1 MHLALVGTPNS
12 GKTALFNALTG
23 SRQKV
28 ANYPGVTVERK
39 EGSFV
44 TPSGR
49 QVSVV
54 DLPGTYS
61 LRGRSPDEEITRDVV
76 LGRTKG
82 EAMPD
87 LVLCV
92 ADSTNLRLTIRLVL
106 ELKSTGRP
114 LALVLNMFDIAT
126 RRGVTVDVPRL
137 SEALGV
143 PVVTS
148 IAVRKGGTADL
159 LRLTD
164 EIAGASATPHRQ
176 NLWEPL
182 TVSQLRATQREAD
195 RIIAATVSLPARPDT
210 WTARIDAVVLHP
222 VAGLAILM
230 LLLFVMF
237 QAVFAWAQPLME
249 LLSSAFEAL
258 GQFVHDTLPAGLLQ
272 SFLQNGVISGVGS
285 VIVFLPQII
294 IIFLFILLLEDFGYM
309 ARAAFLMD
317 RIMGGAGLHGRAFIP
332 LLSSFACAIPGIM
345 ATRVIDNRRDR
356 LTTILIA
363 PLMTCSARIPVYTLI
378 ISAFIPAKMIWG
390 WVNLQGLVMFGLYA
404 AGIVSALGDVVPD
417 QILHVARLRAGAVHA
432 GTARLQ
438 DAAAEEHRDRHL
450 HAREYVPA
458 ARRHHDLL
466 DDGADL
472 VSGVVPGSRLPA
484 PTEPAINYSLAAMI
498 GKAIAPLLSPL
509 GFNWQ
514 IAVALIPGMAAR
526 EVAVAALGT
535 VYAIEGGKE
544 AADANRTGA
553 GDQMEPCHRA
563 VAARLVHLRAAMR
576 FHAGGDPP
584 RNRQLEVDGGHLR
597 LHAGARLCREFCHL
611 QHRGGA
617 RRRVAKGRHGTVMG
631 IENFRQLAGYN
642 HWANRRLYDAALK
655 MPDEHYR
662 RPTGV
667 FFGSLHGTLNH
678 LLLTDRVWLKRLTG
692 EGEHPAR
699 LNAILHEDLK
709 DLVRARMTEDARLIK
724 VIGGYSA
731 ADLGNTVSYQTMS
744 GAPQQQPLRDILLHL
759 FNHQTHHR
767 GHAHACCSIVTGT
780 EPLSLDLLLFQRG
793 VPAPDLN

>member
-1 MHLALVGTPNS
+1 MEHPLMHLALVGTPNS
-12 GKTALFNALTG
+12 GKTSLFNALTG

-44 TPSGR
+44 TPLGR
-49 QVSVV
+49 QVSLV

-61 LRGRSPDEEITRDVV
+61 LRGRSPDEEITRDFV
-76 LGRTKG
+76 LGRASG
-82 EAMPD
+82 EVLPD

-92 ADSTNLRLTIRLVL
+92 ADSTNLRLTIRLLL

-126 RRGVTVDVPRL
+126 RRGVSVDVPRL

-143 PVVTS
+143 PIVTS

-164 EIAGASATPHRQ
+164 ELLAQGPTKPRE
-176 NLWEPL
+176 NLWQPL
-182 TVSQLRATQREAD
+182 TIPELRATQREAD
-195 RIIAATVSLPARPDT
+195 RIIATCVSLPERPDT

-222 VAGLAILM
+222 VGGLAIL
-230 LLLFVMF
+230 LLILFVMF
-237 QAVFAWAQPLME
+237 QAVFAWAQPLMQ
-249 LLSSAFEAL
+249 LLSSGFDAL
-258 GQFVHDTLPAGLLQ
+258 GQFVHDTLPAGIVQ

-378 ISAFIPAKMIWG
+378 ISAFIPQTQVWG
-390 WVNLQGLVMFGLYA
+390 WIGLQGLVMFGLYA
-404 AGIVSALGDVVPD
+404 AGIISALGVSFLIKFFMLRDYAPAPFMLELPD
-417 QILHVARLRAGAVHA
+417 YKMPRVRGIAIGVTNRAKMFLQRAGTTIFAMMVLIWFLASFPQPPA
-432 GTARLQ
+432 G
-438 DAAAEEHRDRHL
+438 AE
-450 HAREYVPA
+450 
-458 ARRHHDLL
+458 
-466 DDGADL
+466 G
-472 VSGVVPGSRLPA
+472 
-484 PTEPAINYSLAAMI
+484 PAINYSLAAII
-498 GKAIAPLLSPL
+498 GKAIAPLLAPV

-544 AADANRTGA
+544 AAEQIGQVLASKWSLATALSLLAWYIFAPQCASTLAVIRRETGSSKWMAATFAYMLALAYLASLATYNIAVSLGA
-553 GDQMEPCHRA
+553 G
-563 VAARLVHLRAAMR
+563 
-576 FHAGGDPP
+576 
-584 RNRQLEVDGGHLR
+584 
-597 LHAGARLCREFCHL
+597 
-611 QHRGGA
+611 
-617 RRRVAKGRHGTVMG
+617 
-631 IENFRQLAGYN
+631 
-642 HWANRRLYDAALK
+642 
-655 MPDEHYR
+655 
-662 RPTGV
+662 
-667 FFGSLHGTLNH
+667 
-678 LLLTDRVWLKRLTG
+678 
-692 EGEHPAR
+692 
-699 LNAILHEDLK
+699 
-709 DLVRARMTEDARLIK
+709 
-724 VIGGYSA
+724 
-731 ADLGNTVSYQTMS
+731 
-744 GAPQQQPLRDILLHL
+744 
-759 FNHQTHHR
+759 
-767 GHAHACCSIVTGT
+767 
-780 EPLSLDLLLFQRG
+780 
-793 VPAPDLN
+793 

>member
-12 GKTALFNALTG
+12 GKTSLFNALTG

-39 EGSFV
+39 EGTFV
-44 TPSGR
+44 TPQGR
-49 QVSVV
+49 QVSLV

-61 LRGRSPDEEITRDVV
+61 LRGRSPDEEITRDIV

-82 EAMPD
+82 ETLPD

-92 ADSTNLRLTIRLVL
+92 ADSTNLRLTIRLLL

-114 LALVLNMFDIAT
+114 LALVLNMFDIAK

-143 PVVTS
+143 RVVTS

-164 EIAGASATPHRQ
+164 EILAQAPSSDPQ
-176 NLWEPL
+176 NRWQPL

-195 RIIAATVSLPARPDT
+195 GIIATTVSLPERPDT

-222 VAGLAILM
+222 IGGLAIL
-230 LLLFVMF
+230 LLILFVMF

-249 LLSSAFEAL
+249 LLASGFEAA
-258 GQFVHDTLPAGLLQ
+258 GQYVHDTLPAGLFQ

-294 IIFLFILLLEDFGYM
+294 IIFLIILLLEDFGYM

-378 ISAFIPAKMIWG
+378 ISAFIPPKQVWG
-390 WVNLQGLVMFGLYA
+390 WINLQGLVMFGLYA
-404 AGIVSALGDVVPD
+404 TGIASALGVSFLIKFFMWRDYQPAPFMLELPD
-417 QILHVARLRAGAVHA
+417 YKLPRVRSIAIGIYNRAKMFLQRAGTTIFAMMVLIWFLASFPQPPA
-432 GTARLQ
+432 G
-438 DAAAEEHRDRHL
+438 AE
-450 HAREYVPA
+450 
-458 ARRHHDLL
+458 
-466 DDGADL
+466 G
-472 VSGVVPGSRLPA
+472 
-484 PTEPAINYSLAAMI
+484 PAINYSLAAMI
-498 GKAIAPLLSPL
+498 GKTIAPLLAPV

-544 AADANRTGA
+544 AAAQIGQVLATKWSLATALSLLAWYIFAPQCASTLAVIRRETGSWTWMAATFAYMLALAYAASLATYNIAVALGA
-553 GDQMEPCHRA
+553 G
-563 VAARLVHLRAAMR
+563 
-576 FHAGGDPP
+576 
-584 RNRQLEVDGGHLR
+584 
-597 LHAGARLCREFCHL
+597 
-611 QHRGGA
+611 
-617 RRRVAKGRHGTVMG
+617 
-631 IENFRQLAGYN
+631 
-642 HWANRRLYDAALK
+642 
-655 MPDEHYR
+655 
-662 RPTGV
+662 
-667 FFGSLHGTLNH
+667 
-678 LLLTDRVWLKRLTG
+678 
-692 EGEHPAR
+692 
-699 LNAILHEDLK
+699 
-709 DLVRARMTEDARLIK
+709 
-724 VIGGYSA
+724 
-731 ADLGNTVSYQTMS
+731 
-744 GAPQQQPLRDILLHL
+744 
-759 FNHQTHHR
+759 
-767 GHAHACCSIVTGT
+767 
-780 EPLSLDLLLFQRG
+780 
-793 VPAPDLN
+793 

>member
-1 MHLALVGTPNS
+1 MEAPLMHLALVGTPNS
-12 GKTALFNALTG
+12 GKTSLFNALTG

-44 TPSGR
+44 TPRGR

-61 LRGRSPDEEITRDVV
+61 LRGRSPDEEITRDIV
-76 LGRTKG
+76 LGRALG
-82 EAMPD
+82 EPLPD

-92 ADSTNLRLTIRLVL
+92 ADSTNLRLTIRLLL

-126 RRGVTVDVPRL
+126 RRGVNVDVPRL

-148 IAVRKGGTADL
+148 VAVRKGGTVDL

-164 EIAGASATPHRQ
+164 EILSQAPSAPGQ
-176 NLWEPL
+176 NLWQPL
-182 TVSQLRATQREAD
+182 TVSQLRASQREAD
-195 RIIAATVSLPARPDT
+195 RIIAATVSLPERPDT
-210 WTARIDAVVLHP
+210 WTARIDAIVLHP
-222 VAGLAILM
+222 VGGLAIL
-230 LLLFVMF
+230 LLILFVMF
-237 QAVFAWAQPLME
+237 QAVFAWAQPLMQ
-249 LLSSAFEAL
+249 LLSSAFDAA

-285 VIVFLPQII
+285 VVVFLPQIV

-378 ISAFIPAKMIWG
+378 ISAFVPATRLWG
-390 WVNLQGLVMFGLYA
+390 LVNLQGLVMFGLYA
-404 AGIVSALGDVVPD
+404 AGIVSALGMSFLIKLLMWRDYQPAPFMLELPD
-417 QILHVARLRAGAVHA
+417 YKMPRARSVAIGVYNRARMFLQRAGTTIFAMMVLIWFLA
-432 GTARLQ
+432 SFPQPLTG
-438 DAAAEEHRDRHL
+438 AE
-450 HAREYVPA
+450 
-458 ARRHHDLL
+458 
-466 DDGADL
+466 G
-472 VSGVVPGSRLPA
+472 
-484 PTEPAINYSLAAMI
+484 PAINYSLAAMI
-498 GKAIAPLLSPL
+498 GKTVAPLLAPV

-544 AADANRTGA
+544 AAAQIGQVLATKWSLATALSLLAWYIFAPQCASTLAVIRRETGSWKWMAFTFAYMLALAYVASLATYNVAVALGA
-553 GDQMEPCHRA
+553 G
-563 VAARLVHLRAAMR
+563 
-576 FHAGGDPP
+576 
-584 RNRQLEVDGGHLR
+584 
-597 LHAGARLCREFCHL
+597 
-611 QHRGGA
+611 
-617 RRRVAKGRHGTVMG
+617 
-631 IENFRQLAGYN
+631 
-642 HWANRRLYDAALK
+642 
-655 MPDEHYR
+655 
-662 RPTGV
+662 
-667 FFGSLHGTLNH
+667 
-678 LLLTDRVWLKRLTG
+678 
-692 EGEHPAR
+692 
-699 LNAILHEDLK
+699 
-709 DLVRARMTEDARLIK
+709 
-724 VIGGYSA
+724 
-731 ADLGNTVSYQTMS
+731 
-744 GAPQQQPLRDILLHL
+744 
-759 FNHQTHHR
+759 
-767 GHAHACCSIVTGT
+767 
-780 EPLSLDLLLFQRG
+780 
-793 VPAPDLN
+793 